1 MKQTETFHMLS
12 DATRLRALS
21 LIEQEGSICVCEL
34 VYALELSQPKISR
47 HLLALRD
54 AGLVVSH
61 RQAQWVFYTIN
72 PVLADWQQ
80 QVLSAAMAGLNNE
93 QLIRDDK
100 KRLDQ
105 MNERPQRVAA

>member
-1 MKQTETFHMLS
+1 MLS

-21 LIEQEGSICVCEL
+21 LIDQEGSICVCEL

-72 PVLADWQQ
+72 PALASWQQ
-80 QVLSAAMAGLNNE
+80 QALAGALAGISSE
-93 QLIRDDK
+93 AIVAQDK
-100 KRLDQ
+100 ERLKEMKD
-105 MNERPQRVAA
+105 RPQRAAA